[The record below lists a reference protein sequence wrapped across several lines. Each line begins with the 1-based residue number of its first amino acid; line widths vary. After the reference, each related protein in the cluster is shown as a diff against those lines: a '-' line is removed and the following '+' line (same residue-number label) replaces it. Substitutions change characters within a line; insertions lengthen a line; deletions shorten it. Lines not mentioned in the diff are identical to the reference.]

1 MFSKKNLSVAI
12 STIFLSGF
20 VAEAVFAQVQP
31 SNEVQVKSTG
41 ESDLISSMDTQG
53 CFPTPPK
60 ASCQARIVCTGTADI
75 LGNKPRDIS
84 EALAIAKDNA
94 EGEVAKAKG
103 QQKKIVEQVKTLQK
117 KYAKEDG
124 AGSTT
129 SSEYGRLLSRISD
142 TSSDQFL
149 QGVLVIGSKVDV
161 KQGQVAVVVGV
172 NCESLNAVQAI
183 STRMQQGQAQQNNS
197 STGAGGA
204 SSSQGGVMGGP
215 QLDSGSRDS
224 FTHKPPNDF

>member
-1 MFSKKNLSVAI
+1 MFSKKILSVAI
-12 STIFLSGF
+12 STAFLSGF
-20 VAEAVFAQVQP
+20 LAQGAFAETQP
-31 SNEVQVKSTG
+31 SNEVQVKSAG

-60 ASCQARIVCTGTADI
+60 GSCQARIVCTGTADI
-75 LGNKPRDIS
+75 LGNNPRDIS

-103 QQKKIVEQVKTLQK
+103 QQKQIIEQVKTLQK
-117 KYAKEDG
+117 KYAKQDG

-129 SSEYGRLLSRISD
+129 SSEYGRLISRISN

-149 QGVLVIGSKVDV
+149 QGVVVIGSKVDV
-161 KQGQVAVVVGV
+161 KQGQAAVVVGV

-183 STRMQQGQAQQNNS
+183 STRMQQGQAQQN
-197 STGAGGA
+197 GAPAGVADG

-215 QLDSGSRDS
+215 QLDTGSRDS
-224 FTHKPPNDF
+224 FTHRPPNDF